1 MPATPPTKR
10 KITFPLT
17 LDTASQTASPID
29 CEAAYLEMG
38 EGVPLLMLH
47 SFFAEA
53 SGFLPLMERLST
65 RFRCIGLDMLGFGES
80 SKPEIRYSVTAE
92 VQFVAEFI
100 DRLDLAPCYIL
111 GHSFGGWVGTAYT
124 LQFPDRISGLILA
137 APAGIRDDSLR
148 DRNTPLQFLLN
159 PTPLVDWGLSAATPI
174 AGVLGQ
180 REELEKIKWFR
191 QQLMTQPAGRSFI
204 AGRLNGI
211 KGAETVDTQIHQIA
225 QPTLVFAGELD
236 TTVPFHHCQ
245 TYADKI
251 PNAQLVVIPDADH
264 SLPQKYAPQMA
275 EAIDLF
281 LGWD

>member
-1 MPATPPTKR
+1 
-10 KITFPLT
+10 
-17 LDTASQTASPID
+17 
-29 CEAAYLEMG
+29 MG

-92 VQFVAEFI
+92 VRFVTEFI
-100 DRLDLAPCYIL
+100 DRLDLPPCYIL

-124 LQFPDRISGLILA
+124 LKCPDRITGLILV

-159 PTPLVDWGLSAATPI
+159 PTPLVDWGLTLATPI

-180 REELEKIKWFR
+180 REELAKIKWFR
-191 QQLMTQPAGRSFI
+191 QQLMRQPAGRSFI
-204 AGRLNGI
+204 TQRLTGI
-211 KGAETVDTQIHQIA
+211 KGAETVDPQIHQIA
-225 QPTLVFAGELD
+225 QPTLVIAGELD
-236 TTVPFHHCQ
+236 ETIPLWHSQ

-264 SLPQKYAPQMA
+264 ALPQKYAPQMA
-275 EAIDLF
+275 EEIDLF
-281 LGWD
+281 FAS